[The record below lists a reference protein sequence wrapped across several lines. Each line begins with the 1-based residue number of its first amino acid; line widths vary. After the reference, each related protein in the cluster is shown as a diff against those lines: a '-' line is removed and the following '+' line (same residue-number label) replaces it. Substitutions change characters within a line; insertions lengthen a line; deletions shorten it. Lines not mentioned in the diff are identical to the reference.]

1 MLKDSLFLGVGEDDC
16 SEGVTCRQ
24 HFAEVLVVAVVPI
37 VSIPSTR
44 S

>member
-1 MLKDSLFLGVGEDDC
+1 MLKDYLFLGVGEDDG
-16 SEGVTCRQ
+16 SEGVTCR
-24 HFAEVLVVAVVPI
+24 HNFAEVLVVAVVPV